1 MGITVKKKTWNGF
14 IASKTLNFLVFQ
26 SFDFVRTWLRLF
38 QKRVMCTKF
47 DNYVFVESFVNIKNI
62 KNGLKYFNATFLHE
76 NDLHY
81 VKKFAGVI
89 RKHL

>member
-1 MGITVKKKTWNGF
+1 M
-14 IASKTLNFLVFQ
+14 AFQ
-26 SFDFVRTWLRLF
+26 PFDFVHTWLRLF
-38 QKRVMCTKF
+38 QKGVVCTKF

-81 VKKFAGVI
+81 VKKFAADECGKVC
-89 RKHL
+89 RCDLWNSGD

>member
-1 MGITVKKKTWNGF
+1 
-14 IASKTLNFLVFQ
+14 
-26 SFDFVRTWLRLF
+26 
-38 QKRVMCTKF
+38 MCTKF

-81 VKKFAGVI
+81 VKKFAADGCGKDC
-89 RKHL
+89 RCDTGD